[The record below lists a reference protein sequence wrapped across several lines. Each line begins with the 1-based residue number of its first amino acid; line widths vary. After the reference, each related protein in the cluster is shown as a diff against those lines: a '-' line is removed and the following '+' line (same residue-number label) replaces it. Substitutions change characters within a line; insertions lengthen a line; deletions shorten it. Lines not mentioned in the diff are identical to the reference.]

1 MVFRL
6 RFSAKLEILD
16 AKTVFCVAKAALLQ
30 MINNQ
35 SAKEIYSRKQQYES
49 ISNRGSIDNHSGKGV
64 GISSTLDVSDKSFG
78 TDSIL
83 FTVELNAE
91 KWNSVKMLL
100 ALLVPLR
107 YLQYLMA
114 FFVAI
119 VFPLISK
126 LSSNHINIRAYP

>member
-91 KWNSVKMLL
+91 KVIVPSIVGESIQNSSTSILD
-100 ALLVPLR
+100 
-107 YLQYLMA
+107 
-114 FFVAI
+114 
-119 VFPLISK
+119 K
-126 LSSNHINIRAYP
+126 LFSSGI